1 MRRSRPIFCDALAAC
16 APYDARMLTLHG
28 FPMSPNTRRALLMLA
43 ECDAPHEL
51 VTVDLMAAEHRG
63 DAYLALNAS
72 GRVPTLVD
80 GDLVLWESNAILGYL
95 AEKFA
100 DKHLGGE
107 TAADRAEIA
116 RWMFMNAAHLSP
128 SLARVFA
135 HTIRLP
141 EDQRLPRIV
150 EEARTDIGR
159 SLRALER
166 RLTGREHLG
175 ERFSIAEV
183 SIAPSLTIAPM
194 LGVDLATYPSV
205 ASWMD
210 RIAARAAWKKVYG

>member
-1 MRRSRPIFCDALAAC
+1 
-16 APYDARMLTLHG
+16 
-28 FPMSPNTRRALLMLA
+28 MSPNTRRVLFMLA
-43 ECDAPHEL
+43 ECDAPHQL
-51 VTVDLMAAEHRG
+51 VTVDLMAAEHRA

-80 GDLVLWESNAILGYL
+80 GELVLWESNAILGYL

-100 DKHLGGE
+100 DKRLGGE
-107 TAADRAEIA
+107 SAGERAEIA

-150 EEARTDIGR
+150 EEARADIER
-159 SLRALER
+159 SLRALDR
-166 RLTGREHLG
+166 RLEGREHLG

-183 SIAPSLTIAPM
+183 SIAPSLGIAPM
-194 LGVDLATYPSV
+194 LGVDLTPHPSV
-205 ASWMD
+205 AAWIE
-210 RIAARAAWKKVYG
+210 RITARPAWKKVYG